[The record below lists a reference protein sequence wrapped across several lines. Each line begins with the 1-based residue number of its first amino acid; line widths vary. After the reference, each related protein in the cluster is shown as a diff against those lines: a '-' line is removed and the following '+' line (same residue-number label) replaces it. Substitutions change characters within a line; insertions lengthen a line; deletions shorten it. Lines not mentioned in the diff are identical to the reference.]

1 VIELQRGHKLTQSRG
16 LEMPD
21 GFDPSGIP
29 CVDSGRTHRR
39 RTSSHRQH
47 GRALPGLAPT
57 SVIAS
62 VEVLESAG
70 ADTWLVWG
78 CAGDRPVLFAVEAGA
93 AAEMLN
99 ALRSGEVATAIVE
112 PGQLLL
118 ERLD

>member
-1 VIELQRGHKLTQSRG
+1 
-16 LEMPD
+16 
-21 GFDPSGIP
+21 
-29 CVDSGRTHRR
+29 
-39 RTSSHRQH
+39 
-47 GRALPGLAPT
+47 
-57 SVIAS
+57 
-62 VEVLESAG
+62 VLESAG

>member
-1 VIELQRGHKLTQSRG
+1 MQRGHKLTQSRG

-21 GFDPSGIP
+21 GFDPSGVP
-29 CVDSGRTHRR
+29 CVDSGKTHRR
-39 RTSSHRQH
+39 KASSHRQH

-62 VEVLESAG
+62 VEELESAG
-70 ADTWLVWG
+70 SDTWLVWG
-78 CAGDRPVLFAVEAGA
+78 CTGDRPVLFAVEAEA
-93 AAEMLN
+93 AAEMMN
-99 ALRSGEVATAIVE
+99 ALTAGEVATAIVE